1 MYQGKAILTLL
12 LTAALQKPRRAFAYG
27 FVWPTRTTL
36 IVGSLAFIAGFIV
49 MKVRLDEWS
58 ITEARRLPLW
68 LVHFAGDLSWFGK
81 SGWLLWPI
89 IAILL
94 VCLVAGARIARS
106 FDRLILAAISLRLTF
121 LLAAVALPGLLT
133 GILKPLIGRARPF
146 ALGQDD
152 AFLYVPFAY
161 FRELLFGTM
170 AFPEYVYGSMP
181 SGHTTNVFAIA
192 IAFGA
197 LWPRLHPMLWT
208 FAFVIAATRLIIVV
222 HHPTDIL
229 VGAAIGAFGALAI
242 RNYFAAR
249 RWVFAVDA
257 TGHVYAKPGPQLRD
271 IAGVFMRFWKRPPT
285 APSTLVIPEA
295 NARAGS

>member
-1 MYQGKAILTLL
+1 MYQGKAILTSLL
-12 LTAALQKPRRAFAYG
+12 AAALQKPRRAFGYG
-27 FVWPTRTTL
+27 LVWPTRTAL
-36 IVGSLAFIAGFIV
+36 LAGFVVFIV
-49 MKVRLDEWS
+49 CIVAVKFSLDTWS
-58 ITEARRLPLW
+58 ITEARHLPRW
-68 LVHFAGDLSWFGK
+68 LVNFSGQISWFGK

-89 IAILL
+89 AGLLL
-94 VCLVAGARIARS
+94 VCLFAAARIVNR
-106 FDRLILAAISLRLTF
+106 FDRLTLIAVSLRLIF

-133 GILKPLIGRARPF
+133 SILKPLIGRARPF
-146 ALGQDD
+146 VLGHDD

-197 LWPRLHPMLWT
+197 LWPRLRPLLWT
-208 FAFVIAATRLIIVV
+208 FAFVIAASRLIIVV
-222 HHPTDIL
+222 HHPTDVM
-229 VGAAIGAFGALAI
+229 VGAAIGVFGALAI

-257 TGHVYAKPGPQLRD
+257 TGHVYAKPGPGLRRV
-271 IAGVFMRFWKRPPT
+271 AGVFVRLWKQP
-285 APSTLVIPEA
+285 AGMPSASGFKDVD
-295 NARAGS
+295 ARVRS